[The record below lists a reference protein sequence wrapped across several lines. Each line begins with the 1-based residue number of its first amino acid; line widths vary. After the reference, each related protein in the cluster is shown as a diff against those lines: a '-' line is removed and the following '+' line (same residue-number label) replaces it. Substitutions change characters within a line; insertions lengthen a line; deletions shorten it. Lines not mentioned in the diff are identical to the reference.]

1 MPQANVSFT
10 VRMAP
15 KDLKRVDACL
25 ARAGF
30 SSCSKFL
37 SHAAL
42 AFDADQ
48 GMEEI
53 IGHLSEISFELHR
66 LNREGQRAP
75 AAVRKLFKSHR
86 EAMATII
93 AGLQA

>member
-1 MPQANVSFT
+1 MPQAKVSFT
-10 VRMAP
+10 VRMVP

-25 ARAGF
+25 SRAGF
-30 SSCSKFL
+30 PSRSKFL

-42 AFDADQ
+42 AFDTHQ
-48 GMEEI
+48 GIEGI
-53 IGHLSEISFELHR
+53 ICHLSEISFELHR

-75 AAVRKLFKSHR
+75 AAVRKLFKNHR

-93 AGLQA
+93 ARLQA